1 MLLGKSEKEEEV
13 EEEEEE
19 NDITW
24 LEAHE
29 LLFGSASSPEMVF
42 LILLLT
48 EGEMALLAG
57 VVGDIRSSLSCSSS
71 SLSSCDIPYTMA
83 EALEAHLSLVE
94 CGSSSS
100 SSSSSLSLSSSC
112 AEDVT
117 TCIELDTECYS
128 RSK

>member
-1 MLLGKSEKEEEV
+1 M

-71 SLSSCDIPYTMA
+71 SLSSCDTPYTMA

-100 SSSSSLSLSSSC
+100 SSSSLSLSSSC

-117 TCIELDTECYS
+117 TCKELDTECYS
-128 RSK
+128 RSR